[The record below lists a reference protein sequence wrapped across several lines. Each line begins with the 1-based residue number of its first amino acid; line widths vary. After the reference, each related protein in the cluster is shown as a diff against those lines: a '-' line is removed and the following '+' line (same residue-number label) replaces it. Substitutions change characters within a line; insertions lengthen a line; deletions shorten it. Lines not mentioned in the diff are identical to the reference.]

1 MQVSKLMSSVPVEC
15 FPYGVEPQTGVCLGL
30 RLGPYRILLDCGL
43 ADISGLLADELQ
55 SDAVVE
61 HPSEQQPA
69 DFVVCSQAHA
79 DHVRGLGAL
88 RQSFPKTPIY
98 ISLET
103 QQILSHLE
111 ADPWASECNPIAWN
125 TPFNLTSDLSLELI
139 PAGQM
144 PGAAVCLLTYTAK
157 AEIGEVYTVAYTGDF
172 YLTHTRF
179 APALSTASF
188 KDRRIDLLIVKGGYG
203 TLQHL
208 PRKQQ
213 ESELVQA
220 LLQALAAQQS
230 IVIPVPQVGLG
241 QELLML
247 IRTNAEF
254 ARQQVTV
261 WVDETVAQGCDAYG
275 QILASLPASIQN
287 FARQQS
293 LFWQATGQLQIQPLG
308 VMTQLPCILLVHHQ
322 TDLGQYAQAL
332 GEQVLVL
339 DPIPPQSPQALREHP
354 QDAKGEPMSLPAS
367 WQRQTFL
374 LAQACDGPS
383 TTQLIHNSR
392 PRHVAFYHRSPLV
405 VEDLM
410 QIPDLQNRYQL
421 HPLIPGERLKVGLA
435 ESASL
440 PQEALAPPLQT
451 YRGELVESGL
461 SVTLSLGAN
470 ILEDP
475 RWQTF
480 ADTGLIEA
488 VWQGHQL
495 VIRGL
500 SQAEILRSSASQHPV
515 DRTCCANCHYYRNQ
529 RCWQT
534 DSALYGFKVS
544 PQGTCPVYAPI
555 GDRSGDLEP
564 GSEDFDDEGVDV

>member
-1 MQVSKLMSSVPVEC
+1 MSPVPVEC
-15 FPYGVEPQTGVCLGL
+15 LPYGVESQTGVCLGL

-43 ADISGLLADELQ
+43 ADISGLSADGTQ
-55 SDAVVE
+55 PDAVLEQSVE
-61 HPSEQQPA
+61 GQPA
-69 DFVVCSQAHA
+69 DFAVCSQAHV

-88 RQSFPKTPIY
+88 RQTFPKMPIY
-98 ISLET
+98 TSIET
-103 QQILSHLE
+103 QQILSHLYGDSWDSDCD
-111 ADPWASECNPIAWN
+111 AIAWN
-125 TPFNLTSDLSLELI
+125 TPIDLTSDLTLELI

-144 PGAAVCLLTYTAK
+144 PGAAACLLTYKAK
-157 AEIGEVYTVAYTGDF
+157 AEAEISESYTVVYTGDF

-203 TLQHL
+203 TLQHP

-213 ESELVQA
+213 ESELLQT

-230 IVIPVPQVGLG
+230 VVIPVPQVGLG

-247 IRTNAEF
+247 LRTNAELT
-254 ARQQVTV
+254 RQKGTV

-275 QILASLPASIQN
+275 QILTSLPSSIQN
-287 FARQQS
+287 FARQQP
-293 LFWQATGQLQIQPLG
+293 LFWQATGRLQVQPLG
-308 VMTQLPCILLVHHQ
+308 AIAQVPCILLVHHQ
-322 TDLGQYAQAL
+322 TDLGQYAQVL
-332 GEQVLVL
+332 GDQVLVL
-339 DPIPPQSPQALREHP
+339 DPIPPESPQALQERTADMRRDE
-354 QDAKGEPMSLPAS
+354 MCLPVS
-367 WQRQTFL
+367 WQIQTFL
-374 LAQACDGPS
+374 LAQACDGAS

-392 PRHVAFYHRSPLV
+392 PHHVAFYHRSSLV

-410 QIPDLQNRYQL
+410 QVPDLQNRYQL
-421 HPLIPGERLKVGLA
+421 HSLIPGEILEVGV
-435 ESASL
+435 EDSGSL
-440 PQEALAPPLQT
+440 PQETLAPPLQT
-451 YRGELVESGL
+451 YGGELVESGL
-461 SVTLSLGAN
+461 SATFSLGAD

-500 SQAEILRSSASQHPV
+500 SQAEILRSSASQQPM
-515 DRTCCANCHYYRNQ
+515 DRNCCANCHYYRNQ
-529 RCWQT
+529 RCWQIE
-534 DSALYGFKVS
+534 SALHGFKVS

-555 GDRSGDLEP
+555 GDRSVDLEP
-564 GSEDFDDEGVDV
+564 RSIEAVEDEEGDG

>member
-1 MQVSKLMSSVPVEC
+1 MSPVPVEC
-15 FPYGVEPQTGVCLGL
+15 FPYGVEPQTGVCLEL

-43 ADISGLLADELQ
+43 ADISVLLADRAQ
-55 SDAVVE
+55 PDAVGAQ
-61 HPSEQQPA
+61 PAEQQPA
-69 DFVVCSQAHA
+69 DFVVCSQAHV
-79 DHVRGLGAL
+79 DHVRGLGKLHQA
-88 RQSFPKTPIY
+88 FPKMPIY
-98 ISLET
+98 TSRET

-111 ADPWASECNPIAWN
+111 ADPWAAECDPIVWN
-125 TPFNLTSDLSLELI
+125 TPFELTSDLTLELI

-157 AEIGEVYTVAYTGDF
+157 AEAEIGEVYTVAYTGDF

-179 APALSTASF
+179 TPALSTASF
-188 KDRRIDLLIVKGGYG
+188 KDRRIDLLILKGGYG
-203 TLQHL
+203 TLQHP

-213 ESELVQA
+213 ESELVQI

-230 IVIPVPQVGLG
+230 IVIPMPQVGLG

-247 IRTNAEF
+247 FRTNAELT
-254 ARQQVTV
+254 RQQVIV
-261 WVDETVAQGCDAYG
+261 WVDETVAQGCEAYG
-275 QILASLPASIQN
+275 QMLTSLPASIQN

-293 LFWQATGQLQIQPLG
+293 LFWQATGRLQIQPLG
-308 VMTQLPCILLVHHQ
+308 AMTQLPCILLIHHQ
-322 TDLGQYAQAL
+322 TDLGPYAQIL
-332 GEQVLVL
+332 GDQVLVL
-339 DPIPPQSPQALREHP
+339 KPIPPEAAVREHSAE
-354 QDAKGEPMSLPAS
+354 AKWDQVSFPAS

-392 PRHVAFYHRSPLV
+392 PRHVAFYHRSSLV

-421 HPLIPGERLKVGLA
+421 HPLIPGERLEVELA
-435 ESASL
+435 ESVPL

-451 YRGELVESGL
+451 YSGELVESGL
-461 SVTLSLGAN
+461 SATLSLGAD

-534 DSALYGFKVS
+534 ESALYGFKVS
-544 PQGTCPVYAPI
+544 PQGTCPVHAPI
-555 GDRSGDLEP
+555 GDKPDSLESGSIADPDE
-564 GSEDFDDEGVDV
+564 EGVDL